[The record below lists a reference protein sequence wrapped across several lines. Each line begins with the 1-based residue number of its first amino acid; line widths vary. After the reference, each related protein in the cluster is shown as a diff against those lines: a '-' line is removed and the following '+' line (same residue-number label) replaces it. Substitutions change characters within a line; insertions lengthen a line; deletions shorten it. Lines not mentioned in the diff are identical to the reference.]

1 MSLNIEIRKVYLSS
15 MAGHIAVHLE
25 GDEGAPV
32 VLMAHSILSS
42 SAMWDEQS
50 IVLAANGFRVV
61 RMDTRG
67 HGLSDAPKPPYAM
80 TDLVADSIA
89 IMNAL
94 DIQKAHYV
102 GLSLGGMTGF
112 GLAINHPERF
122 HQFIICDAR
131 ADAPPDFSA
140 PWDDR
145 IAIAKAQGCT
155 ALAQATIERWFGKDF
170 VATHSQVSNKL
181 ISIASNTSTDGFI
194 GCAMAIQG
202 LNYLSQLREIS
213 VSTTLLVGA
222 NDGPLPQAMSEIGQ
236 LISGSILDVINGSGH
251 LPNIDQGEVF
261 NAALLKALNTS

>member
-50 IVLAANGFRVV
+50 SVLAANGFRVV

-181 ISIASNTSTDGFI
+181 ISIASNTS
-194 GCAMAIQG
+194 
-202 LNYLSQLREIS
+202 